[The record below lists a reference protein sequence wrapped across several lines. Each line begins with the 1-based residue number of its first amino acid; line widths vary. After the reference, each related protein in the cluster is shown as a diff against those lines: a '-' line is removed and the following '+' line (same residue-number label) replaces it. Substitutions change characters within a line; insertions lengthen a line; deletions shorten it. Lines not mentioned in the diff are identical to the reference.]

1 MKKSIAIIS
10 FLWLVT
16 NLLFG
21 LLLSAYSW
29 TNVAVSSTVII
40 ITAVLLWLAN
50 SIVMKDAF
58 KVSLTIL
65 FVLMGIVEYGIAC
78 FMPQHLEDNWGVI
91 SIVVLMAFQV
101 GIVVITN
108 IISKKIN

>member
-10 FLWLVT
+10 LLWLVI

-29 TNVAVSSTVII
+29 TNVVVSSAVII
-40 ITAVLLWLAN
+40 ITAVLLWLTN

-65 FVLMGIVEYGIAC
+65 FALMGIVEYGIAC

-91 SIVVLMAFQV
+91 TIIVLMAIQAV
-101 GIVVITN
+101 LVIATNVVSNRI
-108 IISKKIN
+108 K